1 MLAEFDLIRRYFTP
15 GGTAGAES
23 RGMTLGVGDDASL
36 LLPRSGHELA
46 VSVDTSVVDVHFPGD
61 APARALGHRALAV
74 AVSDLAA
81 MGARGRFCWMALTL
95 DAQRLADEHAAEAWL
110 AGYARGFMDGCARWE
125 TALAGGDVTS
135 GRLAISVTVMG
146 EVPAGQALRRSGARV
161 GDVVAVTGALGG
173 GAGGLE
179 LWQRGE
185 RDLDHPLLRRY
196 LLPEPALEAGMALRG
211 LASSAMDISDGL
223 LADLGHIRCASG
235 VDAVLKVDALPLA
248 DGLGAALG
256 ADEARRAALSGGDD
270 YELLVTLPPANLA
283 RAQQALEAAGI
294 ALTAIGRCV
303 APGEGQNAAEILE
316 TATGGRR
323 GWQHFTSPDPAPTE
337 PPR

>member
-15 GGTAGAES
+15 DDTARAES
-23 RGMTLGVGDDASL
+23 GMSLGIGDDATL
-36 LLPRSGHELA
+36 LAPRAGQELA

-61 APARALGHRALAV
+61 APARAVGHRALAV

-81 MGARGRFCWMALTL
+81 MGARSRWCWMALTL
-95 DAQRLADEHAAEAWL
+95 DAQRLADERAADAWL
-110 AGYARGFMDGCARWE
+110 ASYARGFLDGCTRWD
-125 TALAGGDVTS
+125 TALAGGDVTA

-146 EVPAGQALRRSGARV
+146 EVPTGQALRRSGAQV
-161 GDVVAVTGALGG
+161 GDIVAVTGALGG
-173 GAGGLE
+173 GAGGLA

-185 RDLDHPLLRRY
+185 RDLDHPLLHRY
-196 LLPEPALEAGMALRG
+196 LLPEPALEAGLALRG

-235 VDAVLKVDALPLA
+235 VDAVLDIDALPLA
-248 DGLGAALG
+248 DGLLAALG

-270 YELLVTLPPANLA
+270 YELLLTLAPANVA
-283 RAQQALEAAGI
+283 RARAALEAIGV

-303 APGEGQNAAEILE
+303 APGEGQDAAELLE
-316 TATGGRR
+316 SATGGQR
-323 GWQHFTSPDPAPTE
+323 GWQHFAPPSPAPAE

>member
-15 GGTAGAES
+15 GDTARAES
-23 RGMTLGVGDDASL
+23 RGMTLGIGDDATL
-36 LLPRSGHELA
+36 LAPRAGLELA

-61 APARALGHRALAV
+61 APARAVGHRALAV

-95 DAQRLADEHAAEAWL
+95 DAPRLADERAADAWL
-110 AGYARGFMDGCARWE
+110 GGYARGFLDGCARWE

-135 GRLAISVTVMG
+135 GRLAVSVTVMG
-146 EVPAGQALRRSGARV
+146 EVPTGQALRRSGAQL
-161 GDVVAVTGALGG
+161 GDIVAVTGALGG
-173 GAGGLE
+173 GAGGLA

-196 LLPEPALEAGMALRG
+196 LLPEPALDAGVALRG

-235 VDAVLKVDALPLA
+235 VDAVLDIDALPLA
-248 DGLGAALG
+248 DGLSAALG

-270 YELLVTLPPANLA
+270 YELLVTLAPTNVA
-283 RAQQALEAAGI
+283 RARAALEAAGV

-303 APGEGQNAAEILE
+303 APGEGQDAAEILE

-323 GWQHFTSPDPAPTE
+323 GWQHFAPPAPASAE
-337 PPR
+337 PRR

>member
-303 APGEGQNAAEILE
+303 APGEGQNDAEILE